1 MGSFPRED
9 LRVLSVGMEV
19 WRGRGIRAPVGTQGG
34 SARWVPAPT
43 ELRGGRGARGD
54 AGTGGGVAGGGS
66 TQIGRAHV

>member
-1 MGSFPRED
+1 M
-9 LRVLSVGMEV
+9 SVGMEV

-66 TQIGRAHV
+66 THCPPRTREDGNREPFP